1 MNNVYAL
8 ETRYSVKNCSCPGF
22 VYPANT
28 QNRKSFKLRQIKSG
42 QLHFLTG
49 YLQEIS
55 TKKKIDIFDCEWYA
69 LR

>member
-1 MNNVYAL
+1 MNNVFAL
-8 ETRYSVKNCSCPGF
+8 ETRYSVKNCSCLGF

-42 QLHFLTG
+42 QLQFLTG
-49 YLQEIS
+49 HLQEIS
-55 TKKKIDIFDCEWYA
+55 TKKKIDIFDREWYA